1 MPTTT
6 PPPRIHDSG
15 MCSSGRLHPQIFL
28 SQVLCLISMVSWQR
42 STRAAQVAE
51 MQWALYPLMSRPVC
65 RASTPVWLKVW
76 IPHSVFGI
84 QSRWSD
90 LHLSL
95 CRTATRVALWPVI
108 ESDLERR
115 FLGTWFAYSVWFY
128 VRGISLAF
136 DLFGFCWL
144 VRSQEESVNSKYVPV
159 LQILLVSS

>member
-15 MCSSGRLHPQIFL
+15 MCSSGRLHPQIL
-28 SQVLCLISMVSWQR
+28 SQVLCLISMVSWRR

-51 MQWALYPLMSRPVC
+51 LQRALYPLMSRPVC
-65 RASTPVWLKVW
+65 KASTSVWLKVW
-76 IPHSVFGI
+76 IPHSVFDI